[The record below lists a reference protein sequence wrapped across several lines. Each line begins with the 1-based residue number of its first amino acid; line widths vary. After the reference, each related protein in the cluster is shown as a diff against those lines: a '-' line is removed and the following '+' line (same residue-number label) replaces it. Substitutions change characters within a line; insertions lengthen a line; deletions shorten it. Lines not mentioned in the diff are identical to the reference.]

1 MTLLKAIILAIV
13 QGITEFLPISSSG
26 HLAILQIL
34 FNVKEGNVFFSQVL
48 HFGTLL
54 SILLVYHKQV
64 INMIVEFFKML
75 GSLIKREKIE
85 LNHYQKLALYIILAT
100 IPTVIIALFIEKY
113 LDQLYMSSL
122 IIGLC
127 FIITAFMIYFIDI
140 NIHGKNTMRITD
152 DGVPKVLAIGAV
164 QGVAALPGISRS
176 GSTIF
181 ISHIL
186 GINKKDAVDFS
197 FLLAIP
203 AMLGGFILGL
213 KDIFKEGSQVSFD
226 INAIV
231 GLIVSFITGVLAI
244 RLIKVLIKKKKFHV
258 FSYYLVVLGI
268 ICIVLNFI

>member
-26 HLAILQIL
+26 HLAVLQIL

-54 SILLVYHKQV
+54 SILLVYHKLV
-64 INMIVEFFKML
+64 YKMIVEFFKMI
-75 GSLIKREKIE
+75 GALIKREKIT
-85 LNHYQKLALYIILAT
+85 LNHYQKLALYIIIAT
-100 IPTVIIALFIEKY
+100 IPTVIIALFIEKF
-113 LDQLYMSSL
+113 LDQLYMSL
-122 IIGLC
+122 LLIGLC
-127 FIITAFMIYFIDI
+127 FIITAVMIYFIDL
-140 NIHGKNTMRITD
+140 NLYNKDTKRITQA
-152 DGVPKVLAIGAV
+152 GVPKVLAIGAV

-181 ISHIL
+181 ISHAL

-213 KDIFKEGSQVSFD
+213 KDVFKENAVVSFD
-226 INAIV
+226 ANAII
-231 GLIVSFITGVLAI
+231 GLVVSFITGILAI
-244 RLIKVLIKKKKFHV
+244 RLIKVLVKKKKFHV

-268 ICIVLNFI
+268 VCIVASFL

>member
-34 FNVKEGNVFFSQVL
+34 FNIKEGNVFFSQVL

-75 GSLIKREKIE
+75 GSLIRREKIE

-140 NIHGKNTMRITD
+140 NIHGKNTTRITD
-152 DGVPKVLAIGAV
+152 AGVPKVLAIGAV

>member
-34 FNVKEGNVFFSQVL
+34 FNIKEGNVFFSQVL

-140 NIHGKNTMRITD
+140 NINGKNTVRITD
-152 DGVPKVLAIGAV
+152 AGMPKVLAIGAV

>member
-34 FNVKEGNVFFSQVL
+34 FNIKEGNVFFSQVL

-100 IPTVIIALFIEKY
+100 IPTVIIALFIEKF

-152 DGVPKVLAIGAV
+152 AGAPKVLAIGAV

-213 KDIFKEGSQVSFD
+213 KDIFKEGATVSFD

-268 ICIVLNFI
+268 ICIVLNFL

>member
-152 DGVPKVLAIGAV
+152 AGAAKVLTIGAV

-213 KDIFKEGSQVSFD
+213 KDIFKEGSVVSFD
-226 INAIV
+226 ANAIV

>member
-26 HLAILQIL
+26 HLAILQIM
-34 FNVKEGNVFFSQVL
+34 FNIKDGNVFFSQVL

-75 GSLIKREKIE
+75 GSLIKREKIK
-85 LNHYQKLALYIILAT
+85 LNHYQKLALYIIVAT
-100 IPTVIIALFIEKY
+100 IPTVIIALFIEKF
-113 LDQLYMSSL
+113 LNQLYMSSL
-122 IIGLC
+122 IIGVC

-140 NIHGKNTMRITD
+140 NIRGKETMKITNA
-152 DGVPKVLAIGAV
+152 GMPRVLVIGAV

-213 KDIFKEGSQVSFD
+213 KDVFKEGSAVSFD
-226 INAIV
+226 DNAIV
-231 GLIVSFITGVLAI
+231 GLIVSFVTGVLAI
-244 RLIKVLIKKKKFHV
+244 RLIKVLIKKKKFHI

-268 ICIVLNFI
+268 ICIVLNFL

>member
-1 MTLLKAIILAIV
+1 MTILKAIILAIV

-34 FNVKEGNVFFSQVL
+34 FNIKEGNVFFSQVL

-75 GSLIKREKIE
+75 GSLIRREKIE

-140 NIHGKNTMRITD
+140 NIHGKNTTRITD
-152 DGVPKVLAIGAV
+152 AGVPKVLAIGAV

-231 GLIVSFITGVLAI
+231 GLIVSFLTGVLAI

>member
-152 DGVPKVLAIGAV
+152 AGAAKVLAIGAV

-213 KDIFKEGSQVSFD
+213 KDIFKEGSAVSFD

-231 GLIVSFITGVLAI
+231 GLIVSFITGVLSI

>member
-258 FSYYLVVLGI
+258 FSYYLVILGI

>member
-152 DGVPKVLAIGAV
+152 AGVPKVLAIGAV

-186 GINKKDAVDFS
+186 RINKKDAVDFS

>member
-1 MTLLKAIILAIV
+1 MTILKAIILAIV

-34 FNVKEGNVFFSQVL
+34 FNIKEGNVFFSQVL

-75 GSLIKREKIE
+75 GSLIKREKIK

-100 IPTVIIALFIEKY
+100 IPTVIIALCIEKY

-127 FIITAFMIYFIDI
+127 FITTAFMIYFIDI

-152 DGVPKVLAIGAV
+152 AGVPKVLAIGAV

>member
-1 MTLLKAIILAIV
+1 MTILKAIILAIV

-26 HLAILQIL
+26 HLAVLQIL

-75 GSLIKREKIE
+75 VSLFKSEKIE
-85 LNHYQKLALYIILAT
+85 LNYYQKLALYIIIAT
-100 IPTVIIALFIEKY
+100 IPTVIIALFIEKF
-113 LDQLYMSSL
+113 LDQLYMSLL

-127 FIITAFMIYFIDI
+127 FLITAVLIYIIDI
-140 NIHGKNTMRITD
+140 NIKGKSKKSITD
-152 DGVPKVLAIGAV
+152 ANLGTVLSIGTV
-164 QGVAALPGISRS
+164 QGIAALPGISRS

-181 ISHIL
+181 ISHVL
-186 GINKKDAVDFS
+186 GIKKRDAVDFS

-213 KDIFKEGSQVSFD
+213 KDIFKENAVVSFD

-231 GLIVSFITGVLAI
+231 GLIISFITGVLAI
-244 RLIKVLIKKKKFHV
+244 RLIKIFAKKKKFHI
-258 FSYYLVVLGI
+258 FSYYLVVIGI
-268 ICIVLNFI
+268 VCIVASFF

>member
-34 FNVKEGNVFFSQVL
+34 FNIKEGNVFFSQVL

-75 GSLIKREKIE
+75 GSLIKREKIK

-140 NIHGKNTMRITD
+140 NIHGKNTTRITD
-152 DGVPKVLAIGAV
+152 AGVPKVLAIGAV

>member
-1 MTLLKAIILAIV
+1 M
-13 QGITEFLPISSSG
+13 
-26 HLAILQIL
+26 
-34 FNVKEGNVFFSQVL
+34 
-48 HFGTLL
+48 
-54 SILLVYHKQV
+54 
-64 INMIVEFFKML
+64 
-75 GSLIKREKIE
+75 
-85 LNHYQKLALYIILAT
+85 
-100 IPTVIIALFIEKY
+100 
-113 LDQLYMSSL
+113 
-122 IIGLC
+122 
-127 FIITAFMIYFIDI
+127 
-140 NIHGKNTMRITD
+140 
-152 DGVPKVLAIGAV
+152 
-164 QGVAALPGISRS
+164 
-176 GSTIF
+176 
-181 ISHIL
+181 

>member
-64 INMIVEFFKML
+64 INMIVEFFKMF

-152 DGVPKVLAIGAV
+152 AGVPKVLAIGAV

-186 GINKKDAVDFS
+186 GINKS
-197 FLLAIP
+197 N
-203 AMLGGFILGL
+203 
-213 KDIFKEGSQVSFD
+213 E
-226 INAIV
+226 
-231 GLIVSFITGVLAI
+231 
-244 RLIKVLIKKKKFHV
+244 
-258 FSYYLVVLGI
+258 
-268 ICIVLNFI
+268 

>member
-34 FNVKEGNVFFSQVL
+34 FNIKEGNVFFSQVL

-85 LNHYQKLALYIILAT
+85 LNHYQKLSLYIILAT

-113 LDQLYMSSL
+113 LDQLYMSLL

-152 DGVPKVLAIGAV
+152 AGATKVLAIGAV

-268 ICIVLNFI
+268 ICIVLNFV

>member
-34 FNVKEGNVFFSQVL
+34 FNIKEGNVFFSQVL

-75 GSLIKREKIE
+75 GSLIKRKKIE

-140 NIHGKNTMRITD
+140 NIHGKNTVRITD
-152 DGVPKVLAIGAV
+152 AGMPKVLAIGAV

-213 KDIFKEGSQVSFD
+213 KDIFKEGSAVSFD

-258 FSYYLVVLGI
+258 FSYYLVILGI

>member
-75 GSLIKREKIE
+75 GSLIKRERIK

-140 NIHGKNTMRITD
+140 NIHGKNTVRITD
-152 DGVPKVLAIGAV
+152 AGVPKVLAIGAV

-226 INAIV
+226 INVIV

>member
-140 NIHGKNTMRITD
+140 NIHGKNTTRITD
-152 DGVPKVLAIGAV
+152 AGVPKVLAIGAV

>member
-1 MTLLKAIILAIV
+1 MTLIKAIILAII

-26 HLAILQIL
+26 HLAIVQIL
-34 FNVKEGNVFFSQVL
+34 FNIKEGNVFFSQVL

-75 GSLIKREKIE
+75 ASLIKREKIE
-85 LNHYQKLALYIILAT
+85 LNHYQKLTLYIILAT
-100 IPTVIIALFIEKY
+100 IPTVFIALYIEKY
-113 LDQLYMSSL
+113 LDQLYMSLSL
-122 IIGLC
+122 IGVF
-127 FIITAFMIYFIDI
+127 FIITAILIYYIDI
-140 NIHGKNTMRITD
+140 NLYSKTRRITKA
-152 DGVPKVLAIGAV
+152 GVPRVLAIGAV
-164 QGVAALPGISRS
+164 QGIAALPGISRS

-181 ISHIL
+181 ISHAL

-203 AMLGGFILGL
+203 AMFGGFILGL
-213 KDIFKEGSQVSFD
+213 KDIYKEGATVSFD
-226 INAIV
+226 LNAIV

-244 RLIKVLIKKKKFHV
+244 RLIKVLANNKKFHV

-268 ICIVLNFI
+268 VCIVANYL